1 MASETNRVIFHD
13 PPVNKSVKVQ
23 KDGSIHLSK
32 PLAGQRVKV
41 VAEPV
46 APEGEIDAQAVAGAA
61 DLVQEALDQDDAE
74 TQTKMLRQAL
84 VALDREAEQ

>member
-1 MASETNRVIFHD
+1 M
-13 PPVNKSVKVQ
+13 
-23 KDGSIHLSK
+23 
-32 PLAGQRVKV
+32 KV

-46 APEGEIDAQAVAGAA
+46 SPEGEVDAQAVAGAA